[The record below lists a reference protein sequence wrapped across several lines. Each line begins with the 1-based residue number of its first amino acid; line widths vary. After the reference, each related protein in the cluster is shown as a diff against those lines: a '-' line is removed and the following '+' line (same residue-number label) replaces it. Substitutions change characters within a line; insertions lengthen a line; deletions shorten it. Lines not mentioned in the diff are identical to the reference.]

1 MLGAAVGALLLLGAG
16 PASASTIV
24 FQCGGA
30 VCAVDPDV
38 GGSPR
43 QLAAAGRVAGITRDG
58 VTASWVDAA
67 GALVKAPVA
76 GGAPQPIPFT
86 GEVVNQPL
94 MSPDGTKYLWWYPG
108 PDGLGGLNGV
118 WVRRLTV
125 GAGLDRWRRLL
136 LVLRDLA
143 RVARRDR
150 DRRPAERHRR
160 AACPR
165 ACARWPRPRRRP
177 A

>member
-1 MLGAAVGALLLLGAG
+1 MGALLLLGAG

-24 FQCGGA
+24 YQCGGA

-43 QLAAAGRVAGITRDG
+43 QLAAAGRVAGDHARRRHRVVG
-58 VTASWVDAA
+58 RSR

-76 GGAPQPIPFT
+76 GGAPRPIAFD

-94 MSPDGTKYLWWYPG
+94 MSPDGSKYLWWYPG

-125 GAGLDRWRRLL
+125 GAGLDATASAS
-136 LVLRDLA
+136 A
-143 RVARRDR
+143 RSA
-150 DRRPAERHRR
+150 
-160 AACPR
+160 
-165 ACARWPRPRRRP
+165 
-177 A
+177 